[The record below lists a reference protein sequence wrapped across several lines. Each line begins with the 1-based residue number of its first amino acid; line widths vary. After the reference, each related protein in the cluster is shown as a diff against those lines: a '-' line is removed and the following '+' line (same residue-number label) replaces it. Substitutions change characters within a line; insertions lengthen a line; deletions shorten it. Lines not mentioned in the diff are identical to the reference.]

1 MEKKVAIIIL
11 TCNQKK
17 FLEETLESVISD
29 TNYKN
34 YKIFL
39 VDNGSED
46 RHDLMVKK
54 KFPNVDVT
62 RNEKNLGF
70 SKANNIGI
78 KKASQE
84 YKPEYFVL
92 LNDDM
97 EINDKNWLKKMLKV
111 AENDE
116 KVGIVG
122 CRLIYPDGELQDVG
136 GRLKKWEL
144 TKILEFEKGAVLDV
158 DQFMGSCMLI
168 KKDLIKKIGG
178 LDELFTPFLLEDSDY
193 CLRAKREGYS
203 VKIVTSATIIHKKSK
218 TVDAFA
224 NNKKMFVR
232 FKNDIIFSARHLK
245 LKYSLF
251 RIFIFLPL
259 VAIFKKKKD
268 EGKLEVKNFVF
279 RKRAIINIFLLLG
292 AYFYSLIKIKKIL
305 VTNDNKNF
313 N

>member
-1 MEKKVAIIIL
+1 MEKKVAMVVL
-11 TCNQKK
+11 TCNQEKL
-17 FLEETLESVISD
+17 LEETLESVISE

-39 VDNGSED
+39 VDNGSKD
-46 RHDLMVKK
+46 RHDLMVKE

-62 RNEKNLGF
+62 RNGENLGF

-78 KKASQE
+78 KKASQK

-97 EINDKNWLKKMLKV
+97 KINDKNWLKKIVKV
-111 AENDE
+111 AEEDK
-116 KVGIVG
+116 KVGVVG
-122 CRLIYPDGELQDVG
+122 CRQIYPDGELQDIG
-136 GRLKKWEL
+136 GHLKKWEL
-144 TKILEFEKGAVLDV
+144 TKILKFKKNEVLDV

-168 KKDLIKKIGG
+168 KKELIGKIGG

-193 CLRAKREGYS
+193 CLRAKKAGYS
-203 VKIVTSATIIHKKSK
+203 VKIETKATMIHKKSK
-218 TVDAFA
+218 TVDSFT

-245 LKYSLF
+245 PKYSLF

-259 VAIFKKKKD
+259 VAILKKKKD
-268 EGKLEVKNFVF
+268 EGKLEIKNFAF
-279 RKRAIINIFLLLG
+279 RKNAVINIFLLIG
-292 AYFYSLIKIKKIL
+292 AYFYSLMKIRKIL
-305 VTNDNKNF
+305 N
-313 N
+313 